1 MTAKRLGL
9 KGSMGKQKYRT
20 YTGCI
25 YAMLATSTVDNLGR
39 SGGVSVGN
47 ELTGFLDVE
56 NTGKYCKAFLESNQ
70 IWL

>member
-1 MTAKRLGL
+1 
-9 KGSMGKQKYRT
+9 
-20 YTGCI
+20 
-25 YAMLATSTVDNLGR
+25 MLATSTVDNLGR